1 MIDAQAEAEVIE
13 IDSGIVRWVH
23 WLVFALVIFL
33 LSALARRRFG
43 AITQQRF
50 AEWRAAQTPEANE
63 KAAYGKL
70 KSVCRSGDYKAIRDA
85 LLTWANHY
93 CASERGGRVRSM
105 EDLVRLSPSR
115 ELTEQANELQSML
128 FNAQSSSDFDSAK
141 LVALVAL
148 LRKSKRSASKQMRR
162 EEKYQLPSLYKS

>member
-1 MIDAQAEAEVIE
+1 
-13 IDSGIVRWVH
+13 
-23 WLVFALVIFL
+23 VFALVIFL

-50 AEWRAAQTPEANE
+50 TEWRAAQTPEANE

-70 KSVCRSGDYKAIRDA
+70 KSVCRSGDHKAIRDA

-93 CASERGGRVRSM
+93 CASDRGGRVRSM

-115 ELTEQANELQSML
+115 ELTEQAKELQSML

-141 LVALVAL
+141 LIALVAL